1 MKTLK
6 WMDSAPFA
14 DHGKRRR
21 SVNFILCDKDCNT
34 GAGSFDVSYVTLMS
48 SVYCRMRLFVFILC
62 VGVVRERRWLQ
73 LTADSRVFEKVRRKD
88 ESGYLWFT
96 HDAA

>member
-1 MKTLK
+1 ME
-6 WMDSAPFA
+6 SAE
-14 DHGKRRR
+14 DLL
-21 SVNFILCDKDCNT
+21 ILYYVIRTVIYWST

-88 ESGYLWFT
+88 ESGYLWST